1 MEHVSGAD
9 TGQYQ
14 DDAFSV
20 LFHSMPTA
28 GLLVLD
34 QSDQILDSN
43 GAFKQ
48 LFGWDSQALKGLQD
62 ARFPLWPNAAGR
74 RQWLARL
81 ANGQSPVT
89 VELPLRCR
97 NGSLLPCSLIIE
109 AISLADQ
116 SYRLYLFQPISRLQR
131 NNRLIQTNTL
141 SATLPDHD
149 SLALALD
156 ASQMGIWELD
166 IRSGLLNASAR
177 SAALHGF
184 SPDAWKGS
192 LRTFMGRVPKEDQRA
207 MRRAFVAIC
216 RGRRR
221 RHCLTYRVRQPDGSL
236 RWLEATARLDRDA
249 QDAPLRLTGTLL
261 DITEQRRSE
270 QALAESQQKFSELF
284 QGAPEPYLLIYT
296 ESGVIIE
303 VNRAFIRTFGYQ
315 PQAVVG
321 RSLTDT
327 GLIRA
332 SDQSRPAIAELLT
345 GKAVHVDEI
354 DVRHLDGKVHIC
366 ELSSALFTINRQQCT
381 LVSLRDITARKEA
394 ESALRASEAKFS
406 KAFRASPDSI
416 SITEKRSG
424 RHLDVNEGF
433 TRLTGFTPQEAIG
446 RTSAE
451 LEIWADPQERAAILA
466 ELKRCGRIRQ
476 RELRMRDKYDQ
487 IRIVLIS
494 VESLDINGVDCLLT
508 TARDITEQKYI
519 EERVKHLAYHDAL
532 TDLPNRLLLSDRLVQ
547 NIALYNRHR
556 LKGALLFFDLD
567 RFKQINDTLGH
578 AFGDAVLCE
587 VTRRMLSVVRKE
599 DTVARLG
606 GDEFVVLISGLE
618 ENEQPFVE
626 QISHSAT
633 KLLSVLAAPMEIDG
647 HSLQLSSSVGIALI
661 PDHGDN
667 PEELL
672 KRADIALYHVKQSGR
687 NGIAFFEEAM
697 QTQAVERLTTDSELA
712 QALARGQLEIRYQP
726 QFDVSRQ
733 RIIGVETFLYWNH
746 PTRGLLAPSAFE
758 EALEQSGIL
767 IETGEWQLEQSCKV
781 VSHLLATGLAEP
793 EYFRVSINVSPKQL
807 HHPSFV
813 GHLTE
818 VLEIHNI
825 PPRCLKLGIPESA
838 VIQDMSA
845 TLARMTELHQRG
857 VLLSI
862 NNLGAGYSSLN
873 YLKRLP
879 VDVLKINQS
888 FVQDCAASPHDA
900 AVVRAI
906 IGIAHSLDIE
916 VVVEGV
922 ETREQLAV
930 FDQLPC
936 DYFQGP
942 LFCPAVDAQR
952 LEHMLKVFR
961 AAQRS
966 RDRPE
971 TRRRPH

>member
-1 MEHVSGAD
+1 MEFVSGAFVAD

-14 DDAFSV
+14 DDAFGI
-20 LFHSMPTA
+20 LFHRMPTA
-28 GLLVLD
+28 GLLVCE
-34 QSDQILDSN
+34 QSNRILAANS
-43 GAFKQ
+43 AFDQ
-48 LFGWDSQALKGLQD
+48 LFGWESQALQGLPD
-62 ARFPLWPNAAGR
+62 ERFPLWCDAAER
-74 RQWLARL
+74 RRWLARY
-81 ANGQSPVT
+81 AAGQFPLTLDTS
-89 VELPLRCR
+89 LRCR
-97 NGSLLPCSLIIE
+97 DGKTLACRLSIE
-109 AISLADQ
+109 RVSLASQ
-116 SYRLYLFQPISRLQR
+116 PHRLYLLQPLVHSTINDGPLQSRAAEP
-131 NNRLIQTNTL
+131 I
-141 SATLPDHD
+141 LPDQD

-166 IRSGLLNASAR
+166 IRNGVLNASAR
-177 SAALHGF
+177 SAALHGC
-184 SPDAWKGS
+184 SPNAWKGP
-192 LRTFMGRVPKEDQRA
+192 LNIFMAVALKEDQRA

-221 RHCLTYRVRQPDGSL
+221 RHRLTYRISQPDGRL

-249 QDAPLRLTGTLL
+249 EDQPLRLTGTLL
-261 DITEQRRSE
+261 DITARRRSE
-270 QALAESQQKFSELF
+270 QALVESQQKFSELF
-284 QGAPEPYLLIYT
+284 QVAPEPYLLIYT
-296 ESGVIIE
+296 DSGVIIE
-303 VNRAFIRTFGYQ
+303 LNRAFIRTFGYCQ
-315 PQAVVG
+315 QDLIGTPMSNTSLIGSSKESQAVI
-321 RSLTDT
+321 S
-327 GLIRA
+327 
-332 SDQSRPAIAELLT
+332 ELQA
-345 GKAVHVDEI
+345 GKTVHLDEI
-354 DVRHLDGKVHIC
+354 EVRHIDGTLHIC
-366 ELSSALFTINRQQCT
+366 ELSSALFTINRQHCT
-381 LVSLRDITARKEA
+381 LVSLKDITARKAA
-394 ESALRASEAKFS
+394 ESALRASENKFS
-406 KAFRASPDSI
+406 RAFRASPDSI

-433 TRLTGFTPQEAIG
+433 TRLTGFTPVEAIG

-451 LEIWADPQERAAILA
+451 LELWAEPGERDAILA

-476 RELRMRDKYDQ
+476 RELRLRDKYDQ

-494 VESLDINGVDCLLT
+494 VETLDINGTDCLLT

-519 EERVKHLAYHDAL
+519 EERVRHLAYHDAL

-618 ENEQPFVE
+618 ENEQPFAE
-626 QISHSAT
+626 QISQSAM
-633 KLLSVLAAPMEIDG
+633 KLLNVLAEPMDIDG
-647 HSLQLSSSVGIALI
+647 HSLQLSTSVGIALI

-667 PEELL
+667 PETLL
-672 KRADIALYHVKQSGR
+672 KRADIALYRVKESGR

-697 QTQAVERLTTDSELA
+697 QTQAAERLAMEKELA
-712 QALARGQLEIRYQP
+712 QALQAGQMRIRYQP

-733 RIIGVETFLYWNH
+733 RIIGVEAFLFWDH
-746 PTRGLLAPSAFE
+746 PDRGWLAPDTFE
-758 EALEQSGIL
+758 DALEQSDTL
-767 IETGEWQLEQSCKV
+767 IETGHWLLEQSCQ
-781 VSHLLATGLAEP
+781 LLSRLLDAGLVEP
-793 EYFRVSINVSPKQL
+793 VQFRVSVNVSARQFHHPDFSRHL
-807 HHPSFV
+807 HHA
-813 GHLTE
+813 
-818 VLEIHNI
+818 LEIHGV

-838 VIQDMSA
+838 VMQDMSG
-845 TLARMTELHQRG
+845 TLARMTELHQQG

-906 IGIAHSLDIE
+906 IGIAHSLDLE
-916 VVVEGV
+916 VVIEGI

-942 LFCPAVDAQR
+942 LFCPAVDAAR
-952 LEHMLKVFR
+952 LTHMLNVFR
-961 AAQRS
+961 IAQQSPAA
-966 RDRPE
+966 D
-971 TRRRPH
+971 